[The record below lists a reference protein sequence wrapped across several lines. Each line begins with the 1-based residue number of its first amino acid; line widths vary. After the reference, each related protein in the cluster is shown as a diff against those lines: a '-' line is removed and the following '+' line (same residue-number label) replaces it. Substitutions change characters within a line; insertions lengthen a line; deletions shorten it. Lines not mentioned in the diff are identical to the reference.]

1 MILWYRRKPSSPN
14 DPMLHV
20 PMSRECGGGGSI
32 LPLPLFP
39 HLIIVQYWSSS
50 HGSLSSSQTIIPFP
64 LSLTFLPQTIIVWLA
79 LYWKK
84 KRIKLLTFFQN
95 QFFPSE
101 RGVHCQFTIVQSNIY
116 NMTGI
121 SILLHPDM
129 NNDIIQHW
137 TTKATQPNTKPHL
150 WAKILSAE
158 FGRVLKKL
166 GTVNR
171 FKIDDGWNKQN
182 WNKWSNGARI
192 IQI

>member
-1 MILWYRRKPSSPN
+1 MIQKETIISQWPHVTCSNVPRMWWQWLPPPSSIVPPPN
-14 DPMLHV
+14 YCP
-20 PMSRECGGGGSI
+20 I
-32 LPLPLFP
+32 LVIITR
-39 HLIIVQYWSSS
+39 IIVLITDNNSLSIVFNIPPTDDYCLI
-50 HGSLSSSQTIIPFP
+50 GSL
-64 LSLTFLPQTIIVWLA
+64 LEEE
-79 LYWKK
+79 
-84 KRIKLLTFFQN
+84 RIKLLTFFQN